1 MACAIGAFRPVAAR
15 PPAKQ
20 EETKRMTITYDKL
33 FIGGDWTSPSS
44 DRTITVV
51 GASTEEII
59 GSLAEAQEA
68 DVDAAVDAA
77 RTAFDDPNGWSNWE
91 PGRRAEVMERFADAL
106 DSRAEEIAQRV
117 SAQNGMPIAISSAF
131 EATFPAALLR
141 FYANVARTMTTEE
154 ERAGLLGGTIT
165 VRRDPLGVVGAIVPW
180 NFPQSLAAFKYA
192 PALAAGCTL
201 VMKPSPE
208 TSLDMGLVADAAA
221 EAGLPAGVIN
231 IVPGGREVGAYLVS
245 HPRIDKV
252 AFTGSTGAGRAIA
265 EVCGRMLR
273 PVTLELGGKSAAI
286 ILDDAD
292 LDLATVGEKLFQNTM
307 LNQGQTCFM
316 GTRILAPASRYDEVV
331 DTFAALASSLT
342 IGDALD
348 PGTQIGPMASSAHRD
363 RVEGY
368 IAKGKAEGARLV
380 LGGGRPKSRD
390 KGWFVEPTIFADV
403 DNKFTIAQE
412 EIFGPVLSVIKYN
425 DDEEAVR
432 IANDSEFGLG
442 GSVWTR
448 DPARGFGV
456 ATRVQ
461 TGNIGINGFVPDPS
475 SPFGGVKASGLG
487 TELGPEAVHHY
498 QQIKSI
504 YKQ

>member
-1 MACAIGAFRPVAAR
+1 
-15 PPAKQ
+15 
-20 EETKRMTITYDKL
+20 MTITYDKL
-33 FIGGDWTSPSS
+33 FIGGGWTDPSS

-51 GASTEEII
+51 SASTEEVI
-59 GSLAEAQEA
+59 GSVAEAQEA

-77 RTAFDDPNGWSNWE
+77 RTAFDDPNGWATWE
-91 PGRRAEVMERFADAL
+91 PARRAEVMERFADAIE
-106 DSRAEEIAQRV
+106 SRGPDIAQRV

-141 FYANVARTMTTEE
+141 YYAGVARNMVTEE
-154 ERAGLLGGTIT
+154 QRTGLVAGNTIT

-192 PALAAGCTL
+192 PALAAGCTM
-201 VMKPSPE
+201 VIKPSPE
-208 TSLDMGLVADAAA
+208 TCLDLGLIADAAA

-231 IVPGGREVGAYLVS
+231 VVPGGREIGAHLVA

-252 AFTGSTGAGRAIA
+252 AFTGSTAAGRSIA
-265 EVCGRMLR
+265 EVCGRLLR

-292 LDLATVGEKLFQNTM
+292 LDLGTVGANLFQNTL

-316 GTRILAPASRYDEVV
+316 GTRVLAPASRYDEVV
-331 DTFAALASSLT
+331 DTFAALAGSLT

-348 PGTQIGPMASSAHRD
+348 PGTQIGPMASSTHRD

-380 LGGGRPKSRD
+380 TGGGRGGQDR
-390 KGWFVEPTIFADV
+390 GWFVEPTIFADV

-412 EIFGPVLSVIKYN
+412 EIFGPVLSLIKYN

-442 GSVWTR
+442 GSVWTQ
-448 DPARGFGV
+448 DQARGLGV

-487 TELGPEAVHHY
+487 QELGPEAVHHY

-504 YKQ
+504 YNT

>member
-1 MACAIGAFRPVAAR
+1 
-15 PPAKQ
+15 
-20 EETKRMTITYDKL
+20 MTITYDKL
-33 FIGGDWTSPSS
+33 FIGGSWIDPSS

-77 RTAFDDPNGWSNWE
+77 RTAFDDPNGWANWE

-106 DSRAEEIAQRV
+106 DSRAGDIAQRV

-131 EATFPAALLR
+131 EGTFPAALLR
-141 FYANVARTMTTEE
+141 YYANVARTMTTEE

-201 VMKPSPE
+201 VIKPSPE
-208 TSLDMGLVADAAA
+208 TSLDLGLVADAAA
-221 EAGLPAGVIN
+221 EAGLPAGVFN
-231 IVPGGREVGAYLVS
+231 IVPGGREIGAYLVS

-265 EVCGRMLR
+265 EVCGRLLR

-286 ILDDAD
+286 ILDDAN
-292 LDLATVGEKLFQNTM
+292 LDLATVGEKLFQNTL

-331 DTFAALASSLT
+331 DTFAALAGSLT

-380 LGGGRPKSRD
+380 LGGGRPAGQD

-412 EIFGPVLSVIKYN
+412 EIFGPVLSLIKYN
-425 DDEEAVR
+425 DDDEAVR

-442 GSVWTR
+442 GSVWTQ
-448 DPARGFGV
+448 DPARGLGV

-504 YKQ
+504 YNQ